1 MDSHQQI
8 RRIKVPKYKITK
20 IMRYT
25 ETLEVE
31 AEDVPTAITK
41 SYEMDGEHNN
51 DDSLQDVR
59 VVKISD

>member
-1 MDSHQQI
+1 MPI
-8 RRIKVPKYKITK
+8 YKITK

-41 SYEMDGEHNN
+41 SYELGGESNN